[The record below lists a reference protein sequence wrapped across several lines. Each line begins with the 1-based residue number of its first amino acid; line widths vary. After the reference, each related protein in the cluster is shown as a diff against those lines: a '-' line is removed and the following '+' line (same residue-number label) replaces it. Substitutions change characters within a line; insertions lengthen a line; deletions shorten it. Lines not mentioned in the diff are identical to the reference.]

1 MFDRAGGL
9 APIDV
14 ILDVAHGRAENLEG
28 YAAALLHEDQLR
40 PPDCLI
46 VASTSGRNV
55 APIEMALIA
64 RERRVPVIAVTSVS
78 FSQGVASRHRS
89 GLRLAEVA
97 DAVLDT
103 RVPSGDGV
111 VKIPGVPVD
120 VGPVSTVVGA
130 ALVNAV
136 VVDAVEILVAR
147 GVDVPVFA
155 SQNVDGTDESN
166 ALLNARYRGR
176 IRELG

>member
-1 MFDRAGGL
+1 
-9 APIDV
+9 
-14 ILDVAHGRAENLEG
+14 
-28 YAAALLHEDQLR
+28 
-40 PPDCLI
+40 
-46 VASTSGRNV
+46 
-55 APIEMALIA
+55 
-64 RERRVPVIAVTSVS
+64 
-78 FSQGVASRHRS
+78 
-89 GLRLAEVA
+89 
-97 DAVLDT
+97 VLDT